1 MKTFKLNDMISRK
14 ALIEKVS
21 EIQYYAYRDGEI
33 KEGVKLGE
41 QGYYKEEDVFDAI
54 CETPSSDPDL
64 IRKEM
69 YRELE
74 RLKRMD
80 VYIMY
85 HEVGEYHFE
94 YHECKGDIQGITQFE
109 NGVFVHHYS
118 LIEPI
123 TRERFER
130 FCSEVVERE
139 NNRELDN
146 NQDNEA

>member
-1 MKTFKLNDMISRK
+1 MKTFKLNDIISRK

-54 CETPSSDPDL
+54 TETASSDPDL

-69 YRELE
+69 YQELE

-80 VYIMY
+80 CYIMY
-85 HEVGEYHFE
+85 CEVGDYHFE
-94 YHECKGDIQGITQFE
+94 YHEFKDNLQGITQFE
-109 NGVFVHHYS
+109 NGVFVYHYS
-118 LIEPI
+118 IAEPMNHE
-123 TRERFER
+123 TFEK
-130 FCSEVVERE
+130 FCEEVVEKE
-139 NNRELDN
+139 NNRGMDN
-146 NQDNEA
+146 KQSDKA

>member
-1 MKTFKLNDMISRK
+1 MKTFKINDLISRK

-54 CETPSSDPDL
+54 TETPSSDPDL

-85 HEVGEYHFE
+85 YEVGDYHFE
-94 YHECKGDIQGITQFE
+94 YRECKDNLQGITQFE
-109 NGVFVHHYS
+109 NGVFVYHYS
-118 LIEPI
+118 IAEPMNRQ
-123 TRERFER
+123 TFEK
-130 FCSEVVERE
+130 FCEEVVEKE
-139 NNRELDN
+139 NNRGMDIK
-146 NQDNEA
+146 QSDKT

>member
-1 MKTFKLNDMISRK
+1 MKTFKLNDIISRK

-54 CETPSSDPDL
+54 TETPSSDPDL

-80 VYIMY
+80 VHGMQCEKGDYI
-85 HEVGEYHFE
+85 FE
-94 YHECKGDIQGITQFE
+94 YHEVSDRQGIVQFE
-109 NGVFVHHYS
+109 KGVFVYHYS
-118 LIEPI
+118 IAEPMSRQ
-123 TRERFER
+123 TFEE
-130 FCSEVVERE
+130 FCEEVVEKE
-139 NNRELDN
+139 NNRGMDN
-146 NQDNEA
+146 KQSDKA

>member
-1 MKTFKLNDMISRK
+1 MRTFDLNDLISRK
-14 ALIEKVS
+14 ELIEKVS

-54 CETPSSDPDL
+54 CETPSSDPEL

-80 VYIMY
+80 VLGMQCEKGDYI
-85 HEVGEYHFE
+85 FE
-94 YHECKGDIQGITQFE
+94 YHEVSDRQGITQFE
-109 NGVFVHHYS
+109 KGVFAYHYS
-118 LIEPI
+118 IAEPMSRQ
-123 TRERFER
+123 TFEE
-130 FCSEVVERE
+130 FCEEVVEKE
-139 NNRELDN
+139 NNRGMDN
-146 NQDNEA
+146 KQSDKA